1 MEQKKMTKKIKQK
14 KIKKIVRV
22 NKKRERE
29 NVYDKG
35 EWIYLFLDLVLA
47 KLNAFKRNDNKEGS
61 EI

>member
-1 MEQKKMTKKIKQK
+1 MTKKIKQK